1 MVSFLMTVS
10 PGETWKWRTG
20 LSWRS
25 LACASLLFAGLASS
39 ALADTET
46 RFFRIGTAATGG
58 SFFEIGA
65 VVASAISSPV
75 EGAIC
80 AKNGACG
87 VPGLVA
93 VAQATQGSID
103 NIRLVASGQ
112 LESGFV
118 QADLAAMAFAGTG
131 AFTDDPPASRLRAIA
146 SLFPEAM
153 HIVVRVDSPIR
164 SVTDLAGKIIAVGD
178 QGSGTAANA
187 KVLLAAAGLGEN
199 DVVRKFLRPA
209 LAAEEL
215 QAGNLDALILSG
227 SYPVPAIRELAAETP
242 VRLVP
247 IIGSVAEKLRSQ
259 YAFYDEATIPAGVYP
274 NIDADTKTV
283 GFFAL
288 WVVRDDAD
296 EALVHDITR
305 AAWSEGAA
313 QLYAGLNPMAKRI
326 KLTNA
331 LKGMSLPLHPGAAR
345 FYREQ
350 GFSLEGLPNP
360 PDAAPSR

>member
-1 MVSFLMTVS
+1 MTVS
-10 PGETWKWRTG
+10 LSETQGWRKG
-20 LSWRS
+20 SSWRS
-25 LACASLLFAGLASS
+25 LACASLLFLALVSS
-39 ALADTET
+39 AMAETET

-75 EGAIC
+75 EGTSC
-80 AKNGACG
+80 AHVGDCG

-93 VAQATQGSID
+93 VAQATQGSVD
-103 NIRLVASGQ
+103 NARLVASGQ
-112 LESGFV
+112 IESGFV
-118 QADLAAMAFAGTG
+118 QADLAAMAYAGNGVFA
-131 AFTDDPPASRLRAIA
+131 DDPPSHRLRAIA
-146 SLFPEAM
+146 SLFPEVI
-153 HIVVRVDSPIR
+153 HIVVRIDSPIR
-164 SVTDLAGKIIAVGD
+164 SVGDLAGKTIAVGD

-209 LAAEEL
+209 VAAEEL
-215 QAGNLDALILSG
+215 QAGNLDALILAG
-227 SYPVPAIRELAAETP
+227 SYPVPAIQELAASTT

-247 IIGSVAEKLRSQ
+247 IADSVAEKLRSQ
-259 YAFYDEATIPAGVYP
+259 YAFYDVATIPAGAYANV
-274 NIDADTKTV
+274 DTDTPTV

-305 AAWSEGAA
+305 ATWSDGAA

-326 KLTNA
+326 KLANA

-345 FYREQ
+345 FYREL
-350 GFSLEGLPNP
+350 GLSLEGLPNQ
-360 PDAAPSR
+360 PDEGPSR